1 MREVCKIEITYE
13 YYKQWTGC
21 TNALKTPPPPLSGY
35 FGFKILSLNLDIGVD
50 VIGPETDFTI
60 QKD

>member
-1 MREVCKIEITYE
+1 MREVCKIKITYE

-21 TNALKTPPPPLSGY
+21 TNALKTPPPLCEY
-35 FGFKILSLNLDIGVD
+35 FGFKISSLNLDIGVD